1 MQLPRRLAA
10 VVGMAALIVSA
21 VGGLGS
27 PPQASDQ
34 LDLIHPL
41 SFGVKDGHPAVI
53 GCSERIVEVPFVHR
67 NLPYPFRGRLLD
79 VGYRESEI
87 IYETA
92 SLGFETWGID
102 IRPPLAEYPGVRY
115 IEGDII
121 KYPFTAQSFDV
132 VIALSTVEHIG
143 LTAYGNTAKDA
154 EGNVHALQAIH
165 RILKTGGRLILTVP
179 FGQRGGT
186 DWYRVYDHQA
196 LEALLGRAGF
206 AAETEDYWSKEGV
219 RWIPTPWT
227 AAEKIDSVTHHVKAV
242 ACVLAR
248 PSPPRAGL
256 PPARGPQRWPPS
268 IRHLN

>member
-1 MQLPRRLAA
+1 MQLPTKLAA
-10 VVGMAALIVSA
+10 VMGMALLIVSP
-21 VGGLGS
+21 VGRSGS

-41 SFGVKDGHPAVI
+41 SFGVKDGRPAVT

-102 IRPPLAEYPGVRY
+102 IRPPMAEYPGVQY
-115 IEGDII
+115 VQGDII
-121 KYPFTAQSFDV
+121 KYPFAAGSFDV

-143 LTAYGNTAKDA
+143 LMAYGNTAKDP
-154 EGNVHALQAIH
+154 EGDVHALQAIH
-165 RILKTGGRLILTVP
+165 RILKTSGRLILTVP
-179 FGQRGGT
+179 FGKRGRT

-196 LEALLGRAGF
+196 LEALLSGSGF
-206 AAETEDYWSKEGV
+206 VVETEDYWSKEGV
-219 RWIPTPWT
+219 RWIPTPWSK
-227 AAEKIDSVTHHVKAV
+227 AEQIDSVTHHVKAV
-242 ACVLAR
+242 ACVRAR
-248 PSPPRAGL
+248 PSARRA
-256 PPARGPQRWPPS
+256 APS
-268 IRHLN
+268 ANRTPSPGK